1 MGDTARTASARS
13 GMRHGCTA
21 LLCVWALV
29 VAPRFAYAEQN
40 APPPVVE
47 VWGAASG
54 VITGP
59 SVAVTTSYSPPLL
72 FGSDFTSRGGQ
83 TLAANAQS
91 TLGLS
96 GGVNIFPVSRLG
108 LQVLVERASYDLSGA
123 NTPYLI
129 ALQYISR
136 PPPSGEAQQTTLNQ
150 SNAWP
155 DTSGSLTE
163 WAVAFNAATRVGH
176 PDRVGLILSAG
187 PTFYR
192 LSGEVQPLGFT
203 TFRLGGHSVL
213 FQDDYRLAAS
223 FEPSTGLGFD
233 AGIELTAA
241 LGPHAAFVTGYRYF
255 GGPALDAR
263 VQPTDILNTH
273 ELIQPESISSI
284 VARLGPPAARVSMDS
299 SRLFVGIKFRR

>member
-1 MGDTARTASARS
+1 MTY
-13 GMRHGCTA
+13 GCTA
-21 LLCVWALV
+21 ILFVWAMVL
-29 VAPRFAYAEQN
+29 APRVADAEQN
-40 APPPVVE
+40 AAAPVVE

-54 VITGP
+54 VVTGP

-72 FGSDFTSRGGQ
+72 FGGDFTSLAGQ
-83 TLAANAQS
+83 TLAADAQS

-96 GGVNIFPVSRLG
+96 GGVNIFPIRRFG
-108 LQVLVERASYDLSGA
+108 LQVLVERASYDLGAA
-123 NTPYLI
+123 NTPYVI

-136 PPPSGEAQQTTLNQ
+136 PPPSGEPQQTTLNQ

-163 WAVAFNAATRVGH
+163 WAVSFNAAARIGR
-176 PDRVGLILSAG
+176 PDRIGLILSAG
-187 PTFYR
+187 PTYYR
-192 LSGEVQPLGFT
+192 LSGELEPIGFT
-203 TFRLGGHSVL
+203 TFQLGGRSVL

-223 FEPSTGLGFD
+223 VEPSSALGFD
-233 AGIELTAA
+233 AGIELNAA

-263 VQPTDILNTH
+263 VEPSDILNDR
-273 ELIQPESISSI
+273 ELIQPESIGDI
-284 VARLGPPAARVSMDS
+284 AARLGPPAARVSMGS

>member
-1 MGDTARTASARS
+1 
-13 GMRHGCTA
+13 MRHGCTA

-29 VAPRFAYAEQN
+29 VAPRFAYAGQN
-40 APPPVVE
+40 AAPPVVE

-54 VITGP
+54 VVAGP
-59 SVAVTTSYSPPLL
+59 SVALTTSYSPPLL
-72 FGSDFTSRGGQ
+72 FGGDFTSLGGQ
-83 TLAANAQS
+83 TLAADAQS

-96 GGVNIFPVSRLG
+96 GGVNLFPVSRFG
-108 LQVLVERASYDLSGA
+108 LQVLVERASYDLAAA
-123 NTPYLI
+123 NTSYAI

-136 PPPSGEAQQTTLNQ
+136 PPPSGEPQQTTLNQ

-163 WAVAFNAATRVGH
+163 WAVAFNAATRIGR

-187 PTFYR
+187 PTYYR
-192 LSGEVQPLGFT
+192 LSGYLQPLGFT

-213 FQDDYRLAAS
+213 FQDDYRLVAS
-223 FEPSTGLGFD
+223 LEPSSALGFD
-233 AGIELTAA
+233 AGIELNAA

-255 GGPALDAR
+255 GGPAVDAR
-263 VQPTDILNTH
+263 VQPTDILNSR
-273 ELIQPESISSI
+273 ELIQPVSIASI
-284 VARLGPPAARVSMDS
+284 GARLGPPPARVSMSS